1 MLFIQ
6 LLVLSLLNLK
16 IEIMIDTYDTHNP
29 LNPSNQDETAEEIL
43 SELQEQQN
51 WNGELCQ
58 KIAIAKNDLKKCI
71 ELAEQCNNTLL
82 YNQLL
87 KIKL

>member
-1 MLFIQ
+1 ML
-6 LLVLSLLNLK
+6 
-16 IEIMIDTYDTHNP
+16 DTYTDHSP
-29 LNPSNQDETAEEIL
+29 LNPINQPEIEVEY
-43 SELQEQQN
+43 SELEEQQN
-51 WNGELCQ
+51 WNMELCQ

-82 YNQLL
+82 YNNLL

>member
-1 MLFIQ
+1 
-6 LLVLSLLNLK
+6 
-16 IEIMIDTYDTHNP
+16 MIDTYTDHNP
-29 LNPSNQDETAEEIL
+29 NNPINQSEIEVEY
-43 SELQEQQN
+43 SELEEQQI
-51 WNGELCQ
+51 WNMELCQ

>member
-1 MLFIQ
+1 MGL
-6 LLVLSLLNLK
+6 
-16 IEIMIDTYDTHNP
+16 DTYTDHNP
-29 LNPSNQDETAEEIL
+29 NNPINRPEIEVEPL
-43 SELQEQQN
+43 TELEEQQE
-51 WNGELCQ
+51 WNMELCQ
-58 KIAIAKNDLKKCI
+58 KIALAKIELKKCI

>member
-1 MLFIQ
+1 
-6 LLVLSLLNLK
+6 
-16 IEIMIDTYDTHNP
+16 MIDTYTDHNP
-29 LNPSNQDETAEEIL
+29 NNPINQPEIEVEY
-43 SELQEQQN
+43 SELEDQQN
-51 WNGELCQ
+51 WNMELCQ

>member
-1 MLFIQ
+1 
-6 LLVLSLLNLK
+6 
-16 IEIMIDTYDTHNP
+16 MIDTYTDHSPNNP
-29 LNPSNQDETAEEIL
+29 INQLETEVEY
-43 SELQEQQN
+43 SELEEQQI
-51 WNGELCQ
+51 WNMELCS

>member
-1 MLFIQ
+1 
-6 LLVLSLLNLK
+6 
-16 IEIMIDTYDTHNP
+16 MIDTYTDHSPNNP
-29 LNPSNQDETAEEIL
+29 INQPEIEVEY
-43 SELQEQQN
+43 SELEEQQN
-51 WNGELCQ
+51 WNMELCS

-71 ELAEQCNNTLL
+71 ELAEQCNNNLL

>member
-1 MLFIQ
+1 
-6 LLVLSLLNLK
+6 
-16 IEIMIDTYDTHNP
+16 MIDTYTDHNP
-29 LNPSNQDETAEEIL
+29 NNPINQPEIEVEY
-43 SELQEQQN
+43 SELEDQQS
-51 WNGELCQ
+51 WNMELCQ

>member
-1 MLFIQ
+1 MFIQ

-16 IEIMIDTYDTHNP
+16 IEIMIDTYTDHNP
-29 LNPSNQDETAEEIL
+29 NNPINQPEIEVEY
-43 SELQEQQN
+43 SELEDQQN
-51 WNGELCQ
+51 WNMELCQ

>member
-1 MLFIQ
+1 M
-6 LLVLSLLNLK
+6 NPDDY
-16 IEIMIDTYDTHNP
+16 IEGTFDSNNP
-29 LNPSNQDETAEEIL
+29 INQPEIEVEY
-43 SELQEQQN
+43 SELEEQQN
-51 WNGELCQ
+51 WNMELCQ
-58 KIAIAKNDLKKCI
+58 KIALAKIELKKCI

>member
-1 MLFIQ
+1 M
-6 LLVLSLLNLK
+6 SL
-16 IEIMIDTYDTHNP
+16 DTYTEHNP
-29 LNPSNQDETAEEIL
+29 DNPINQEEL
-43 SELQEQQN
+43 PPLTELEEQQN
-51 WNGELCQ
+51 WNAELCE
-58 KIAIAKNDLKKCI
+58 KIALAKIELKKCI

>member
-1 MLFIQ
+1 ML
-6 LLVLSLLNLK
+6 
-16 IEIMIDTYDTHNP
+16 DTYTDHSP
-29 LNPSNQDETAEEIL
+29 LNPINKPEIEVEY
-43 SELQEQQN
+43 SELEEQQI
-51 WNGELCQ
+51 WNMELCQ

>member
-1 MLFIQ
+1 MFIQ

-16 IEIMIDTYDTHNP
+16 LKIMLDTYTDHSP

-51 WNGELCQ
+51 WNMELCQ

>member
-16 IEIMIDTYDTHNP
+16 IEIMIDTYTDHNP
-29 LNPSNQDETAEEIL
+29 NNPINQPEIEVEY
-43 SELQEQQN
+43 SELEDQQN
-51 WNGELCQ
+51 WNMELCQ